1 MTKAMMALAVV
12 SAWSLPPALA
22 HTPAPEQ
29 QVDLPAGTVPP
40 EPQPITDW
48 PQVYAEL
55 EQDEQAQWNALR
67 AGMTEQENLAVLGVA
82 HALPLGGRGQLFARI
97 LAAPPAQQRAFFIF
111 LGQLG
116 PEQIEAVAVRS
127 FDFDRGTLTWLL
139 EVSTR
144 KTPDH
149 LRFMLFDA
157 QEPDGPKLEWPE
169 QREVNLY
176 WVQVPAVTNAELAPD
191 VSAPWQAQIFKS
203 GASASPLTP
212 LEVRRERDNY
222 GDTLQDFERWHEC
235 GGVIIGDRW
244 VLTAA
249 HCIKTPRL
257 GPYLDNRRVRTGTQ
271 NIVQGGTTW
280 RIAGVVKHGAYD
292 PASKVNDIALL
303 MLAPDQ
309 QTNRAANTNAKF
321 ARLPAPGDP
330 PLKTG
335 EALVITG
342 WGVTGET
349 AMGSKFL
356 DRFGKPKRAS
366 PDLMLGNL
374 KNVGWG
380 ACNQH
385 ALFKQTGNI
394 VGKGQ
399 ICALGGGRVDA
410 CQGDSGGPLV
420 RDVRGRK
427 TVVGLVSYGMG
438 CGLENTPGVYVDLT
452 AYLHWI
458 TAAKRMMKPGE
469 IKEWPPKI
477 GAR

>member
-1 MTKAMMALAVV
+1 MTKAMTALAVV
-12 SAWSLPPALA
+12 MAWSLSPAGA
-22 HTPAPEQ
+22 HTPPPDQ
-29 QVDLPAGTVPP
+29 KVDFLAGTVPP
-40 EPQPITDW
+40 EPKPVTDW

-55 EQDEQAQWNALR
+55 EQNEQAQWNVLR
-67 AGMTEQENLAVLGVA
+67 AGMSEQEQLAVLGVA

-111 LGQLG
+111 LVQLS
-116 PEQIEAVAVRS
+116 PDQIEAVAVRS
-127 FDFDRGTLTWLL
+127 FDFERGTLAWLL
-139 EVSTR
+139 EISTR
-144 KTPDH
+144 KTPEH

-157 QEPDGPKLEWPE
+157 QQPDGPKLEWPE

-203 GASASPLTP
+203 GASASPLTL
-212 LEVRRERDNY
+212 LEMRRERDNY

-235 GGVIIGDRW
+235 GGVIIAEGW

-271 NIVQGGTTW
+271 DIVEGGTTW
-280 RIAGVVKHGAYD
+280 RIAGVVKHGRYD
-292 PASKVNDIALL
+292 TSSKVNDIALL
-303 MLAPDQ
+303 RLAADE
-309 QTNRAANTNAKF
+309 QTNRGANGKASA
-321 ARLPAPGDP
+321 ARLPAPQDP
-330 PLKTG
+330 PLKLG

-349 AMGSKFL
+349 ALGSKYL

-366 PDLMLGNL
+366 PFLMMGKL
-374 KNVGWG
+374 KNVGWD
-380 ACNQH
+380 ACNGN
-385 ALFKQTGNI
+385 ALYKKVGSQ

-399 ICALGGGRVDA
+399 ICALGSGRVDA

-438 CGLENTPGVYVDLT
+438 CGLDDTPGVYVDLG
-452 AYLHWI
+452 AYLGWI
-458 TAAKRMMKPGE
+458 AAAKRAMKPGQ
-469 IKEWPPKI
+469 IIEWPPKLA
-477 GAR
+477 AR